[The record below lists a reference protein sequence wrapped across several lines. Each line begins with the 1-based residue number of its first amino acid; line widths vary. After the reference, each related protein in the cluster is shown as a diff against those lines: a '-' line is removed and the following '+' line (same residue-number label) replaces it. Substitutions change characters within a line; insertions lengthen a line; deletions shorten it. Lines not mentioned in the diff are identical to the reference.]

1 MGHRANLVIV
11 REGHYE
17 LYYNHWCAIT
27 MPEDLFWGERE
38 GLRFIEMQ
46 KRVGPQEWLDDV
58 WAEGGALMDLD
69 RRRLLLFGGE
79 DIQYDILLQRL
90 YLKLMAFT
98 WPGWDVQWAYEG
110 IVELANAAGYPGE
123 TLRERQT
130 GNRSVPVIEP
140 LDNPEW
146 ATVAL
151 SVRHADGTLRIY
163 ASDTF
168 PESFLE
174 GGPGPLLRA
183 DPALAYS
190 EMDWNALTDS
200 FPTAGLHLDE
210 AERRMEF
217 WRANPDMFFE
227 SEPAWTGW
235 ACTDL
240 RDRYERQIELTEGRL
255 RLPQP
260 NREALLEQL
269 TSSLLREVGSGSD
282 TVLEVLRIHAEQGKE
297 VQINP
302 AVFDEE
308 RPAFDLVDREQVL
321 NEAIRRLK
329 EAEPENRP

>member
-11 REGHYE
+11 REGNYE

-27 MPEDLFWGERE
+27 MPEDLFWGEHE

-79 DIQYDILLQRL
+79 NIKYDILLQRL
-90 YLKLMAFT
+90 YLKLTAFT

-110 IVELANAAGYPGE
+110 IAELANAAGYPGE
-123 TLRERQT
+123 RLRERQT
-130 GNRSVPVIEP
+130 GKRSVPAIEP

-146 ATVAL
+146 ATVAI

-168 PESFLE
+168 TESFLE
-174 GGPGPLLRA
+174 GGPEPLLHA

-190 EMDWNALTDS
+190 ELDWNTLTDS

-210 AERRMEF
+210 VERRMEF
-217 WRANPDMFFE
+217 WRANPDTFFE
-227 SEPAWTGW
+227 PEPVWSGW
-235 ACTDL
+235 EVSDL
-240 RDRYERQIELTEGRL
+240 RDGYERQLELTEGRL
-255 RLPQP
+255 LLPQP
-260 NREALLEQL
+260 DREALLEQL
-269 TSSLLREVGSGSD
+269 KRSLLREVGSGSD
-282 TVLEVLRIHAEQGKE
+282 TVLEVLRVHAEQGKE

-308 RPAFDLVDREQVL
+308 RPAFDGADRERVL

-329 EAEPENRP
+329 EAEPESLS